1 MRSEKGITLI
11 KLCFVIVL
19 IGILFAMFI
28 SALKSS
34 FEATNLQKFVIK
46 MELLQEK
53 VNVIRR
59 EYKIWEE
66 YDPNESGNYYEYLK
80 SFGFINADSK
90 ENKFTDEFNQIIKMF
105 NESEIEY
112 WNKDVDS
119 ILANYYYFSPED
131 IKKYFEVSD
140 FDTHI
145 IINFYTGNII
155 AKDSVEDVNT
165 NKMIYR
171 QYDAEIGNS
180 LNIVP
185 IVNEE
190 TTVDITVLENYGLRQ
205 KIKVAL
211 KSPSESILKPNIDEI
226 FFYRLEDK
234 NQVKKKCTELVDYVY
249 NSKEKYATFTIDRSG
264 TYSFIVKDSNST
276 EYTKIDYE
284 IMLCNPPVV
293 VDGLIG
299 VYWDEDGVEYSIAS
313 SSDGNWYNY
322 SKTNLKMANAKDEYG
337 NYWVWIPRYIYMEN
351 NEQTNLDFV
360 TETTTTSTE
369 NVATTYKLHPA
380 FEDGV
385 KGLWVAKY
393 QSNFSKGKISIKP
406 GKTLTIAKSNIA
418 KEYCTDY
425 VSNLIRPYADLIS
438 TEELDSVRVLSNSY
452 GLTIANDL
460 VHYAGGSPNEKEII
474 NNTKYSS
481 SNNISGVFDTE
492 TSEVEITRN
501 SEVKEGRFRPVL
513 IIK

>member
-19 IGILFAMFI
+19 IGILFAMCI

-53 VNVIRR
+53 VNIIRR

-105 NESEIEY
+105 NESETEY

-211 KSPSESILKPNIDEI
+211 KSPSETILKPNIDEI

-313 SSDGNWYNY
+313 SSDANWYNY

-393 QSNFSKGKISIKP
+393 QSNFSKGKLSIKP

-425 VSNLIRPYADLIS
+425 VSNLIRPYADLVS
-438 TEELDSVRVLSNSY
+438 TEELDSVRILSNSY

-474 NNTKYSS
+474 NNTNYSS